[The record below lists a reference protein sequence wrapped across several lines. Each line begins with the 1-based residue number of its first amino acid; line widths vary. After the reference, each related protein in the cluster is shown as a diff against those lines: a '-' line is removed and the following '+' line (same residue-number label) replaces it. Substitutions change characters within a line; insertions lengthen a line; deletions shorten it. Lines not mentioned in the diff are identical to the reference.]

1 MPQVEVDYLSHANA
15 EALAQVVRNY
25 WSARG
30 FTPHVRVEYQSGKV
44 GGLWVVRSDMQRG
57 LPAGCTQ
64 DHVSVLGKEFYQ
76 PNGSARTAT
85 RSPPG

>member
-1 MPQVEVDYLSHANA
+1 MKRDPKLMPQVDYLAHANA

-30 FTPHVRVEYQSGKV
+30 FTPHVRVEYQIAGV
-44 GGLWVVRSDMQRG
+44 WVVRSDMQRG

-64 DHVSVLGKEFYQ
+64 DHVSVLG
-76 PNGSARTAT
+76 
-85 RSPPG
+85 